1 MFFVLN
7 EINNL
12 TEPKVSNFHSPLFI
26 LNFYDLK
33 LRHINAFTNSSQN

>member
-7 EINNL
+7 ETNNL
-12 TEPKVSNFHSPLFI
+12 TELKVSNFQSPLFI

-33 LRHINAFTNSSQN
+33 LHHINTFTNSSQN